1 MKKKI
6 LTLLLS
12 LVMCF
17 TVLLTVSGCE
27 AKNSKLEVATATIE
41 TYQYVPDYHGEQDA
55 QSVLYAKIDEAL
67 AKVGVITYKVKDAS
81 GVEKTER
88 EFENFAEFRAA
99 GGTVSNFDIKR
110 VGSGVLTLNY
120 QGASC
125 EVSYTVKA
133 NGGDNS
139 QTSQTPQKH
148 DFTDSNS
155 DGNCDVSG
163 CGKAETDKTVHN

>member
-27 AKNSKLEVATATIE
+27 SANSELKLEEATKTVDV
-41 TYQYVPDYHGEQDA
+41 YQYIPDYHGEQDA
-55 QSVLYAKIDEAL
+55 QSALYAAIDAALKEDLGKI
-67 AKVGVITYKVKDAS
+67 VYSYGKDDS
-81 GVEKTER
+81 GKWINVTT
-88 EFENFAEFRAA
+88 FNDFAEFRAA

-133 NGGDNS
+133 KEGGNGG
-139 QTSQTPQKH
+139 TTGGATGETTGGTETP
-148 DFTDSNS
+148 
-155 DGNCDVSG
+155 
-163 CGKAETDKTVHN
+163 AE